1 MPSSNDTFKYSTLS
15 AWIDSLNTV
24 RKNLSLTQY
33 SDSSAKQGQT
43 AKSSSITNFLSSLNA
58 LKSNKYGSYA
68 TFTISNSSSVSSG
81 KTIVALDIEGDKI
94 DATLAS
100 LKKICGND
108 ITGVS
113 NTSGFSLVGTF
124 VSGFSR
130 ASFSRTLVTSNS
142 NFSNDSQFTDNTNFS
157 PDQCSNDSDF
167 SDCSFF
173 TDMSRFSDNYGCDNN
188 TRYGRDTS
196 FSTCNQGGNSNT
208 PDKDCTKFSDSGDC
222 VNHTDCALDNKSSG
236 DSNCYKQSNF
246 SETCPKFSDCSNFS
260 QATGDSNN
268 TNFSPNSGT
277 CDNTCSVG
285 GTINTLTTL
294 FSGFAVK
301 T

>member
-15 AWIDSLNTV
+15 TWIDSLNTV

-33 SDSSAKQGQT
+33 SDSNAGQGQT
-43 AKSSSITNFLSSLNA
+43 AKSSSITNFLSSLNT
-58 LKSNKYGSYA
+58 LKNNKYGSYA
-68 TFTISNSSSVSSG
+68 TFTVSSSSSVSSG
-81 KTIVALDIEGDKI
+81 KTIVALDVEGDKI

-100 LKKICGND
+100 LRKICGND
-108 ITGVS
+108 VTGVS

-130 ASFSRTLVTSNS
+130 TSFSRTLVTSNS
-142 NFSNDSQFTDNTNFS
+142 NFSNDSQFTDNTKFS
-157 PDQCSNDSDF
+157 PDSCSKDTDF

-173 TDMSRFSDNYGCDNN
+173 TDMTKFSDVYGCDNN

-196 FSTCNQGGNSNT
+196 FSTCSQGSNSNT
-208 PDKDCTKFSDSGDC
+208 PNKLCFEFSESGSC
-222 VNHTDCALDNKSSG
+222 VDNADCALNSQSSG
-236 DSNCYKQSNF
+236 DSNCSKQSNF
-246 SETCPKFSDCSNFS
+246 SETCTKFSDCSNFS
-260 QATGDSNN
+260 QATGNSNN
-268 TNFSPNSGT
+268 TNFSPNNGT